1 MMISA
6 IVFLGVRVC
15 IQSQMRGTFT
25 QFKHYNLQ
33 DHDLYQE
40 AARDSATFKG
50 NCKKLTAL
58 VVSRLFKLKTKNV
71 SRFQIILKNKAF
83 SAKFKKKKKAQSPLT

>member
-1 MMISA
+1 MISA

-25 QFKHYNLQ
+25 QFKHYSLQ

-40 AARDSATFKG
+40 AATSWLSTY
-50 NCKKLTAL
+50 LE
-58 VVSRLFKLKTKNV
+58 
-71 SRFQIILKNKAF
+71 
-83 SAKFKKKKKAQSPLT
+83 

>member
-1 MMISA
+1 MN
-6 IVFLGVRVC
+6 
-15 IQSQMRGTFT
+15 
-25 QFKHYNLQ
+25 K
-33 DHDLYQE
+33 
-40 AARDSATFKG
+40 RDSATFKG

-83 SAKFKKKKKAQSPLT
+83 SAKFKKKKSPVSLNMSVLV